1 MHNLEIQTNKTRIV
15 LLTFIHLLSLV
26 FGIIAVYYIYRL
38 GYISIRLVLVLSVF
52 LLIFPF
58 VLYWCLKIIGNSNAG
73 LVINNEG
80 ILDNIQFAKFGVVK
94 WENIKGYRTC
104 RVFFSDLILLD
115 LLDNEVV
122 MKNLNKIQK
131 NNAQNRLENYGTPF
145 VINLSNLKKDKEEL
159 INIISEHIKK
169 TE

>member
-1 MHNLEIQTNKTRIV
+1 M
-15 LLTFIHLLSLV
+15 V